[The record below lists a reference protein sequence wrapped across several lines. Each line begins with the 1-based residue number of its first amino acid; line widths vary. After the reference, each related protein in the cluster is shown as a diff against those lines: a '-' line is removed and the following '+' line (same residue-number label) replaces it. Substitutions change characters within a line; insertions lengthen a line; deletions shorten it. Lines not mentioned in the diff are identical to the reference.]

1 MRSRKEDKNRG
12 ASSGAGGRRGGA
24 ISAHGPLNPP
34 ALGALAALAAAILYL
49 PAMQYGW
56 VWDDTVLVASKGA
69 SAGADGFHPIASLL
83 YRTEWLVGLGN
94 PGLYHLTSIL
104 LHAVA
109 TWLVFLLA
117 RRVGAAPWIA
127 FGAALLFG
135 AHPVHVEA
143 VAYVSGRPD
152 LLATVFALGSLLVAT
167 SAPVCAP
174 GGCRNWRVWPAYG
187 LFALAALSEET
198 ALVTPFVLVL
208 LDRVSEPRRTWRER
222 RVVYAGFFG
231 VLLATLLW
239 RLGEGQLHVLPHG
252 EVPAGAAL
260 AAPFVATF
268 DAMRTFVAPW
278 ELNALRSYPESLAE
292 PAILWRAALP
302 LLLLALFAGWRRRDP
317 VARAGAVLLALP
329 LLPALPLPFFEGSY
343 LMDRALTFASVG
355 FCLLAGSAAGWLAE
369 RVPGG
374 KRSGVIVTVATAA
387 LLAFVTLARI
397 PVWRDNV
404 SLLEAA
410 TKADPTDP
418 KPHLLL
424 AEHYL
429 AAGDAS
435 AALAAVGRAIAIDS
449 TNTDAH
455 HKETAV
461 LTMMGEFPKAEVA
474 ARKSVSLD
482 PKDAIGWANLSD
494 ALARQGKTP
503 EAIAAAR
510 RAVTLDSTNA
520 DNWYNLGVV
529 LSNEKNLSEAIEAYQ
544 RVIAINPRHARAVNN
559 MGALLGA
566 SGRLEEA
573 RDAYK
578 RAVQVTPYAVEPH
591 MNLALAY
598 LRLGDK
604 AAAEEERKVI
614 LRLDPEAANKLPELL
629 RGTAAAGT
637 NTGTSG
643 STGSGSPGE
652 GPIRIDPKDAHVV
665 P

>member
-1 MRSRKEDKNRG
+1 VPSRKEDKNRG
-12 ASSGAGGRRGGA
+12 ASSGVGG
-24 ISAHGPLNPP
+24 
-34 ALGALAALAAAILYL
+34 LAALAAAILYA

-56 VWDDTVLVASKGA
+56 VWDDTTLVATKG
-69 SAGADGFHPIASLL
+69 SGADGSHPIASLL
-83 YRTEWLVGLGN
+83 YRIEWLAGLGN
-94 PGLYHLTSIL
+94 AGLYHLTSIL
-104 LHAVA
+104 LLAVA

-117 RRVGAAPWIA
+117 RRLGAAPWIA

-152 LLATVFALGSLLVAT
+152 LLATVFALASLLVAT

-187 LFALAALSEET
+187 LFALAALSEEV

-208 LDRVSEPRRTWRER
+208 LDRVATPRRTWRER

-239 RLGEGQLHVLPHG
+239 RLGEGRLHVQPHG
-252 EVPAGAAL
+252 DVPAGAAL
-260 AAPFVATF
+260 AAPFVAAF
-268 DAMRTFVAPW
+268 DALRAFVAPW
-278 ELNALRSYPESLAE
+278 DLNALRSYPESLAGT
-292 PAILWRAALP
+292 AILWRAALP
-302 LLLLALFAGWRRRDP
+302 LLLLALVAWWRRRDP
-317 VARAGAVLLALP
+317 VARAGIVLLALP
-329 LLPALPLPFFEGSY
+329 LLPALPLPLFEGSY

-355 FCLLAGSAAGWLAE
+355 FCLLVGSALGWLAE

-374 KRSGVIVTVATAA
+374 RRAGTAVAVGMAA
-387 LLAFVTLARI
+387 LLAFATLTRI
-397 PVWRDNV
+397 PIWRDNV
-404 SLLEAA
+404 SLLQAA
-410 TKADPTDP
+410 TKADPADP
-418 KPHLLL
+418 RPHLLL

-429 AAGDAS
+429 ADGDAPR
-435 AALAAVGRAIAIDS
+435 ALAAVRRAVAIDS
-449 TNTDAH
+449 TNADAH

-461 LTMMGEFPKAEVA
+461 LTMMGDFPAAEVA

-482 PKDAIGWANLSD
+482 PKDAIGWANLGD
-494 ALARQGKTP
+494 ALLRQGKTA
-503 EAIAAAR
+503 EAVDAAR
-510 RAVTLDSTNA
+510 RAVSLDSTNA

-529 LSNEKNLSEAIEAYQ
+529 LSNDKDLPAAIEAYR

-566 SGRLEEA
+566 SGRMEEA
-573 RDAYK
+573 RDAYL
-578 RAVQVTPYAVEPH
+578 RAVQLTPNAVEPR

-604 AAAEEERKVI
+604 AAAEEQRKVI
-614 LRLDPEAANKLPELL
+614 QRLDPDAANKLPELL
-629 RGTAAAGT
+629 RGAGEAGT
-637 NTGTSG
+637 DAGSTSG
-643 STGSGSPGE
+643 SSGNA
-652 GPIRIDPKDAHVV
+652 PIRIDPKDAHVV

>member
-1 MRSRKEDKNRG
+1 M
-12 ASSGAGGRRGGA
+12 
-24 ISAHGPLNPP
+24 
-34 ALGALAALAAAILYL
+34 LGALAALAAAILYL

-69 SAGADGFHPIASLL
+69 SAGALGGFHPIASFL
-83 YRTEWLVGLGN
+83 YRTEWLAGLGN

-152 LLATVFALGSLLVAT
+152 LLATVFALASLLVAT

-174 GGCRNWRVWPAYG
+174 GGCRDWRVWPAYG

-198 ALVTPFVLVL
+198 ALVTPFILVL
-208 LDRVSEPRRTWRER
+208 LDRVAEPRRTWRER

-239 RLGEGQLHVLPHG
+239 RLGEGQLRVLPHG
-252 EVPAGAAL
+252 EVPADAAL
-260 AAPFVATF
+260 AAPFVAAF
-268 DAMRTFVAPW
+268 DAMRALVAPW
-278 ELNALRSYPESLAE
+278 ELNALRSYPESLTG
-292 PAILWRAALP
+292 PGAILFRASLP
-302 LLLLALFAGWRRRDP
+302 LLLLVAVAWWRRRDP

-355 FCLLAGSAAGWLAE
+355 FCLLVGSAAGWLAE
-369 RVPGG
+369 RAPGG

-404 SLLEAA
+404 SLLQAA

-424 AEHYL
+424 SEHYV
-429 AAGDAS
+429 AAGDAT
-435 AALAAVGRAIAIDS
+435 AALAAVGQALAIDS
-449 TNTDAH
+449 TNADAY
-455 HKETAV
+455 HKQTAV
-461 LTMMGEFPKAEVA
+461 LTMMGDFPRAETA

-494 ALARQGKTP
+494 ALARQGKTL

-510 RAVTLDSTNA
+510 RAVALDSTNA

-529 LSNEKNLSEAIEAYQ
+529 LSDQKDLSEAIEAYR
-544 RVIAINPRHARAVNN
+544 RVIALNPRHARAVNN
-559 MGALLGA
+559 MGALLAA
-566 SGRLEEA
+566 SGRLAEA

-578 RAVQVTPYAVEPH
+578 RAVQVTPNAVEPH

-604 AAAEEERKVI
+604 ASAEEERKVI
-614 LRLDPEAANKLPELL
+614 LRLDPDAAKKIPEIFF
-629 RGTAAAGT
+629 GSDSASAGKA
-637 NTGTSG
+637 
-643 STGSGSPGE
+643 
-652 GPIRIDPKDAHVV
+652 PIRIDPRDAHVV